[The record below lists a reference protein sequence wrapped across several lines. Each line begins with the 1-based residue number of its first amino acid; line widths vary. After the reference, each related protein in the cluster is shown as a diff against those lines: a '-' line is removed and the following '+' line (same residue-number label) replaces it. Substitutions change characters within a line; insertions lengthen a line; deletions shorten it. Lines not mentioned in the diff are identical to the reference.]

1 MNSYNKLFIS
11 FNYYFLSI
19 GMAMPTYLK
28 NLITYTQDPKAA
40 AELGAVGR
48 EANVEVHVV
57 RAGSAVLRR
66 RPEQAGS
73 W

>member
-1 MNSYNKLFIS
+1 
-11 FNYYFLSI
+11 
-19 GMAMPTYLK
+19 MAMPTYLK
-28 NLITYTQDPKAA
+28 NIITYTQDPKAA